1 MSESLGIEFP
11 NRAAWRK
18 WLEEHDSSEKEFW
31 VIIHKKKSE
40 RKGLTYSEAV
50 EEAIC
55 FGWIDSKMQTIDASR
70 FRQRFSPRKK
80 NSIWSKSNK
89 ETAEKLILQGK
100 MAPPGFET
108 IKEAKSNGKWDAAYS
123 SKMAPAI
130 PEDLAKTLKANE
142 PAWRNFSAF
151 SNSAKLQYV
160 YWVNSAKKDE
170 TRQKRISAVVEKA
183 LQKIKPS

>member
-55 FGWIDSKMQTIDASR
+55 FGWIDSKARDDRRQQVSPKIFAS
-70 FRQRFSPRKK
+70 
-80 NSIWSKSNK
+80 K
-89 ETAEKLILQGK
+89 EK
-100 MAPPGFET
+100 
-108 IKEAKSNGKWDAAYS
+108 
-123 SKMAPAI
+123 
-130 PEDLAKTLKANE
+130 
-142 PAWRNFSAF
+142 
-151 SNSAKLQYV
+151 
-160 YWVNSAKKDE
+160 
-170 TRQKRISAVVEKA
+170 
-183 LQKIKPS
+183 